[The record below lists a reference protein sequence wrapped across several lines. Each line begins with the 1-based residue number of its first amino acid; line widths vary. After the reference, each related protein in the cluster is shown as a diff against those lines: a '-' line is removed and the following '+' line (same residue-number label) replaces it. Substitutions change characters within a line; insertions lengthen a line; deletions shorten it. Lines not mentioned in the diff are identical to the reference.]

1 MMSERPSEIINSEL
15 FKMDAENLEKKN
27 LKYVRQ
33 SMYRERRKL
42 HPVQPKN
49 QAEFHSM
56 HVTVTKDVVIKSCR
70 FYLGQ
75 AWWRKIQ
82 ALGLAKEYKKN
93 VTDIS
98 KWLYH
103 FFGLAFLN
111 PEDVGDNFAE
121 DLIPGM
127 PSDNKVQNFADYV
140 LSTYV
145 DDNAMFP
152 PSVWAEIPS
161 NSRRTNNGPEAFHSH
176 YNEQLYSSH
185 PSTFVF
191 LNTLTKIQPT
201 TYIKTEVPAQ
211 NLP

>member
-42 HPVQPKN
+42 HLVQPKN
-49 QAEFHSM
+49 QAEFHNM

-111 PEDVGDNFAE
+111 PEDVGDSFAE

-201 TYIKTEVPAQ
+201 T
-211 NLP
+211 

>member
-1 MMSERPSEIINSEL
+1 MSERPSEIINSEL
-15 FKMDAENLEKKN
+15 FKMDAENFEKKN

-201 TYIKTEVPAQ
+201 IYIKAEVPAQ